1 MLDNS
6 KSPKSEQQQQ
16 RTSVYEK
23 LQHNLQ
29 NDEKWKQEISLG
41 KRITLY
47 KLQGE
52 IGRGNFSQVKMAVH
66 ELTKERVAIKI
77 LDKAKLTVK
86 ARRMLDREIS
96 NMTSIHHPNII
107 RLFEVIESFSK
118 LFLVME
124 YASGGELY
132 QKLTAVGKLPEI
144 DAKTIF
150 AQILSA
156 VKYLHQNLII
166 HRDLKAENVFCSSRG
181 LVKVGDFGF
190 STRLANGFEEQL
202 KTFCGSP
209 PYAAPELFRDESYV
223 GGPVDVWAMGV
234 LLYFMTTGYMPFPAD
249 SIAALKRNILAGV
262 FTVPS
267 HLSSSCRFLIV
278 GILKQTPSER
288 LTLQQ
293 IEESDWLEGISVLDH
308 KNEAWSIL
316 PTVSSQPGRDNLSST
331 ERLAREKLA
340 ALGIAGPTLEAET
353 MHKTRSPVIGTYRII
368 VHRIQT
374 SAINAH
380 LAPQPPN
387 PQPAKPRQ
395 NGIKPNKLG
404 NIFNK
409 PVKSRFCCIL

>member
-267 HLSSSCRFLIV
+267 HLSSSCRFLI
-278 GILKQTPSER
+278 GQ
-288 LTLQQ
+288 
-293 IEESDWLEGISVLDH
+293 
-308 KNEAWSIL
+308 
-316 PTVSSQPGRDNLSST
+316 
-331 ERLAREKLA
+331 
-340 ALGIAGPTLEAET
+340 
-353 MHKTRSPVIGTYRII
+353 
-368 VHRIQT
+368 
-374 SAINAH
+374 
-380 LAPQPPN
+380 
-387 PQPAKPRQ
+387 
-395 NGIKPNKLG
+395 
-404 NIFNK
+404 
-409 PVKSRFCCIL
+409 